1 MAAANSG
8 RLVLS
13 ETVTN
18 ILRIQD
24 WPIRVEAGSKPGF
37 QRFIGLSW
45 FESHPFFSN
54 APEIPILLESVETL
68 QFLGFTEST
77 ARSLWATFR
86 RYEDD
91 KYLNGPVFL
100 LHVTDCVEGRYNSL
114 RGNWRNEL
122 VVERSDLLEI
132 LHGIG
137 FTSDNAIAVLTEI
150 GNWKPGDIVS
160 LENAKFWA
168 NEFLGRR
175 YTALARLDSDL
186 LRLLGS

>member
-1 MAAANSG
+1 MAAANSNT
-8 RLVLS
+8 LVLS
-13 ETVTN
+13 ERVAN
-18 ILRIQD
+18 ILRTQN
-24 WPIRVEAGSKPGF
+24 WPVRVDAGSKPGF

-45 FESHPFFSN
+45 FESHPFFPN

-68 QFLGFTEST
+68 QFLGFRESS
-77 ARSLWATFR
+77 ARSLCATLR
-86 RYEDD
+86 SYDDD
-91 KYLNGPVFL
+91 KYFNGPVFL
-100 LHVTDCVEGRYNSL
+100 LHVTECVEERYNSL
-114 RGNWRNEL
+114 RGKWRNQL
-122 VVERSDLLEI
+122 VVERYDMLDI

-137 FTSDNAIAVLTEI
+137 FTANDAIAVLSEI

-186 LRLLGS
+186 LGLLAS

>member
-1 MAAANSG
+1 MAGANSNP
-8 RLVLS
+8 LVLS
-13 ETVTN
+13 ETAKN
-18 ILRIQD
+18 ILRTQN
-24 WPIRVEAGSKPGF
+24 WPVRVEAGSKPGF
-37 QRFIGLSW
+37 QKFIGLSW
-45 FESHPFFSN
+45 FENHPFFSN

-86 RYEDD
+86 RDDDD
-91 KYLNGPVFL
+91 KYLNGSVFL
-100 LHVTDCVEGRYNSL
+100 FHVTECVERLYNSL

-122 VVERSDLLEI
+122 VVERSDLLEL

-137 FTSDNAIAVLTEI
+137 FTSDNAMAVLTEI
-150 GNWKPGDIVS
+150 GHWKPGNIVS

-175 YTALARLDSDL
+175 YSALAQLDSNL
-186 LRLLGS
+186 LRLLAS

>member
-1 MAAANSG
+1 MAAANSNP
-8 RLVLS
+8 LVLS
-13 ETVTN
+13 EKVTN
-18 ILRIQD
+18 ILRTQD
-24 WPIRVEAGSKPGF
+24 WPVRVETGSKTGF
-37 QRFIGLSW
+37 QKFIGLAW
-45 FESHPFFSN
+45 FESHPVLSN

-77 ARSLWATFR
+77 ARSLWDTFR

-91 KYLNGPVFL
+91 KYFSGSVFL
-100 LHVTDCVEGRYNSL
+100 LHVTDCVEERYTSL
-114 RGNWRNEL
+114 RGNWRDEL
-122 VVERSDLLEI
+122 AVERCDLLE
-132 LHGIG
+132 LLQGIG
-137 FTSDNAIAVLTEI
+137 FTAENARAVLAEI

-186 LRLLGS
+186 LRVLAS

>member
-1 MAAANSG
+1 MAAANPNP
-8 RLVLS
+8 LVLS
-13 ETVTN
+13 ETAKN
-18 ILRIQD
+18 ILRTQN
-24 WPIRVEAGSKPGF
+24 WPVRIEAGSKPGF
-37 QRFIGLSW
+37 QKFIGLSW
-45 FESHPFFSN
+45 FENHPFFSN

-77 ARSLWATFR
+77 ARSL
-86 RYEDD
+86 
-91 KYLNGPVFL
+91 
-100 LHVTDCVEGRYNSL
+100 CVEGLYNSL

-122 VVERSDLLEI
+122 VVERSDLLEL

-150 GNWKPGDIVS
+150 GHWKPGDIVS

-175 YTALARLDSDL
+175 YSALARLDSNL
-186 LRLLGS
+186 LRLLAS

>member
-100 LHVTDCVEGRYNSL
+100 LHVTECVEGRYNSL

>member
-100 LHVTDCVEGRYNSL
+100 LHVTECVEGRYNSL

-175 YTALARLDSDL
+175 YTVLARLDSDL

>member
-1 MAAANSG
+1 MAAADSNP
-8 RLVLS
+8 LVLS

-18 ILRIQD
+18 ILRTQD
-24 WPIRVEAGSKPGF
+24 WPVRVEAGTKPGF

-54 APEIPILLESVETL
+54 APEIPILLESVETF

-77 ARSLWATFR
+77 ACSLWASLR
-86 RYEDD
+86 RYDDD

-100 LHVTDCVEGRYNSL
+100 LHVTEWVEQRYNSL

-122 VVERSDLLEI
+122 VVERTDLLE
-132 LHGIG
+132 LLNAIG
-137 FTSDNAIAVLTEI
+137 FTADNAIAVLTEI
-150 GNWKPGDIVS
+150 GNLKTGDIVS

-168 NEFLGRR
+168 NEFIGRR

-186 LRLLGS
+186 LRLLAS

>member
-8 RLVLS
+8 PLVVS
-13 ETVTN
+13 ETLTN

-24 WPIRVEAGSKPGF
+24 WPVRVEAGSKPGF

-45 FESHPFFSN
+45 FEGHPFFSN
-54 APEIPILLESVETL
+54 APEIPIRLESVETL
-68 QFLGFTEST
+68 QFLGLTEST

-86 RYEDD
+86 RYDDD

-100 LHVTDCVEGRYNSL
+100 LHVMECVEGRYNSL